1 MASGKRP
8 LLIGGSIVSLA
19 AAAFVIRDGGT
30 LGNQVSV
37 LRERMCVGGS
47 LNAAGGLDKGC
58 FISGNCMM
66 IAVSFEGTL
75 DLAKY
80 RDGV

>member
-1 MASGKRP
+1 
-8 LLIGGSIVSLA
+8 
-19 AAAFVIRDGGT
+19 
-30 LGNQVSV
+30 
-37 LRERMCVGGS
+37 MCVGGS